1 MYDKYPI
8 DRPIDMKLNVRP
20 VYNALIH
27 MVAFE
32 GPCRF
37 GDKDELT
44 KEFDTMSAQEGFK
57 RFCARIEKIGDGNP
71 DINMMAPILTTGSDE
86 FSYTE
91 ETFEKLAEEVGDVD
105 VFFIQA
111 ASPSSSRLI
120 LEMLNRFNKPIILFN
135 ASGTI
140 TEGNIS
146 SLHFKGYNDVFGV
159 IDWVQAEEF
168 MRAMKV
174 KKALSRTRV
183 LELYRHESKHYL
195 TDDCDTANTFGV
207 SVTGVNIHEMFD
219 MLDTR
224 EDGKGNYTLPLR
236 TVCNLTE
243 EDNKEAERIADELIA
258 GAEEVWIERD
268 KLIKS
273 IRFNILTRKLMN
285 KWNCN
290 AFTGQCKE
298 CCATTRIN
306 EAQVTYCIGHSL
318 NNEDRVVSACEG
330 DLNALKALTVMAC
343 ISRKA
348 PYQSNTSPLVLDEEG
363 KIMASMWF
371 TPSEEAAKYP
381 NQCYCN
387 WHATPNRK
395 MKFGF
400 DSEEKESLAIG
411 PFTASA
417 RFGGTFRRDF
427 KRDKGEVV
435 TLMRFNPEGTKML
448 ITRSHVLDGI
458 GYDRFGC
465 PEGFYYR
472 VNNRDEFFQDQIE
485 FGSHMVM
492 VFGDYVKE
500 LKTFAKIMHLGTVI
514 YTDNEK

>member
-1 MYDKYPI
+1 MYEKYPI

-27 MVAFE
+27 MLAFE

-57 RFCARIEKIGDGNP
+57 RFCARIEKMGENNP
-71 DINMMAPILTTGSDE
+71 DVNFLEPILTTGTDE
-86 FSYTE
+86 FVYTE
-91 ETFEKLAEEVGDVD
+91 ETYEKLAEDLGEVD
-105 VFFIQA
+105 VFFMQA
-111 ASPSSSRLI
+111 VSPSTSRLI
-120 LEMLNRFNKPIILFN
+120 LEMLNRFDKPIILFN

-140 TEGNIS
+140 TEGNVS
-146 SLHFKGYNDVFGV
+146 SLHSKGFKQVYGV
-159 IDWVQAEEF
+159 IDFKQAMEY
-168 MRAMKV
+168 MRALKV

-207 SVTGVNIHEMFD
+207 SVTGINIHEMFD
-219 MLDTR
+219 MLDTK

-236 TVCNLTE
+236 TVYNLTE
-243 EDNKEAERIADELIA
+243 EDNAMAEAMADELIA
-258 GAEEVWIERD
+258 DAEECWIERD
-268 KLIKS
+268 KLVKTL
-273 IRFNILTRKLMN
+273 RFNVLTRKLMHI
-285 KWNCN
+285 WNCN

-318 NNEDRVVSACEG
+318 NNEDRICSACEG
-330 DLNALKALTVMAC
+330 DLNALKAMTVMAC
-343 ISRKA
+343 IARKA
-348 PYQSNTSPLVLDEEG
+348 PYQSNTSPLVLDEDG
-363 KIMASMWF
+363 KVMASMWF
-371 TPSEEAAKYP
+371 TPSPVIEQYP
-381 NQCYCN
+381 NELYCN

-395 MKFGF
+395 MDHGY
-400 DSEEKESLAIG
+400 DDPEYEKCALG

-427 KRDKGEVV
+427 KKDVGKTI
-435 TLMRFNPEGTKML
+435 TLLRFNPQGTKML
-448 ITRSHVLDGI
+448 ITRSHILDGI

-465 PEGFYYR
+465 PEGLYYR

-485 FGSHMVM
+485 FGSHMVLC
-492 VFGDYVKE
+492 FGDYVKP
-500 LKTFAKIMHLGTVI
+500 LKTFAKIMGLETVI
-514 YTDNEK
+514 YTDDEK

>member
-1 MYDKYPI
+1 M
-8 DRPIDMKLNVRP
+8 
-20 VYNALIH
+20 
-27 MVAFE
+27 
-32 GPCRF
+32 
-37 GDKDELT
+37 
-44 KEFDTMSAQEGFK
+44 
-57 RFCARIEKIGDGNP
+57 
-71 DINMMAPILTTGSDE
+71 
-86 FSYTE
+86 
-91 ETFEKLAEEVGDVD
+91 
-105 VFFIQA
+105 
-111 ASPSSSRLI
+111 
-120 LEMLNRFNKPIILFN
+120 
-135 ASGTI
+135 
-140 TEGNIS
+140 
-146 SLHFKGYNDVFGV
+146 
-159 IDWVQAEEF
+159 
-168 MRAMKV
+168 
-174 KKALSRTRV
+174 
-183 LELYRHESKHYL
+183 ELYRHESKHYL

-236 TVCNLTE
+236 TVYNLTE